1 MENNENKINYIQQV
15 NGFWAKAESD
25 DLTGNDIAV
34 YFAILKY
41 CNSLNWL
48 NPFVC
53 HWHIICQYSK
63 VSKNT
68 YYKSVERLSNN
79 GYIDFRKGQR
89 KKEMPKVT
97 VLKFENKTGTIKEQN
112 GNKTGTE
119 REQKG
124 NIYKLL
130 NLQTI
135 KLINDNHEIVNK
147 HLKKWIEKE
156 KSKPLKKTEKVFS
169 DDVMDCYY
177 NCIQYFTEDLIPKPD
192 GTCEEAN
199 RQSWIDTI
207 DKLQRID
214 KLSFADIEHIIM
226 KAREDSF
233 WKKNFLTIPKLRTKN
248 DERVP
253 LWKRF
258 VHKFKQSNNQKFNY
272 DEIDKIKERYPDA

>member
-1 MENNENKINYIQQV
+1 MNYIEQV

-79 GYIDFRKGQR
+79 GYIDFRKGER

-147 HLKKWIEKE
+147 HLKKWIDKE
-156 KSKPLKKTEKVFS
+156 KSKGVKSKNPKVFS
-169 DDVMDCYY
+169 EDVMNCYY
-177 NCIQYFTEDLIPKPD
+177 NCIEYFPEDLIPKPD
-192 GTCEEAN
+192 GKSKRASKEAWLN
-199 RQSWIDTI
+199 AIDE
-207 DKLQRID
+207 LNRID
-214 KLSFADIEHIIM
+214 GLTFNDIEHLV
-226 KAREDSF
+226 KCAREHFF
-233 WKKNFLTIPKLRTKN
+233 WKTVFISVSKLRTAKPN
-248 DERVP
+248 QEY
-253 LWKRF
+253 LWKRLE
-258 VHKFKQSNNQKFNY
+258 HQFKQSNNQKFNY